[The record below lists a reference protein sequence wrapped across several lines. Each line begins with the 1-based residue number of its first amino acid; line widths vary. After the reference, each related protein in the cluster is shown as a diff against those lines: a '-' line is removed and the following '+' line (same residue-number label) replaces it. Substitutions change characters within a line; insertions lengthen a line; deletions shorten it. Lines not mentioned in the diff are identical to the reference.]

1 MNDHTHPPMN
11 RLQSLFNRMRVLLPV
26 IHAVNAQQ
34 CYAQAT
40 RALKAGADGLFFINQ
55 GGMDP
60 LDMVRLAADV
70 GTQNSQTF
78 VGVNLLG
85 SEPAFAAGSVLVYD
99 SIRMLWSDS
108 GEPFVSQTFTEHE
121 FHGAPA
127 RLYFGGVAFKGQPD
141 SGLDAQDAGLAAGQ
155 AAAAGLD
162 VITTSGP
169 GTGHPT
175 PRSKVKAMRFVLGDH
190 PLAVASGVALSNVDE
205 LLPYV
210 DAYLCASSLETSFGV
225 FDEGRVRELA
235 DRLHEWRP

>member
-1 MNDHTHPPMN
+1 
-11 RLQSLFNRMRVLLPV
+11 
-26 IHAVNAQQ
+26 
-34 CYAQAT
+34 
-40 RALKAGADGLFFINQ
+40 
-55 GGMDP
+55 MDP
-60 LDMVRLAADV
+60 LDMVRVAGDV
-70 GTQNSQTF
+70 GAQNPETF

-85 SEPAFAAGSVLVYD
+85 SEPAFTAGAVLVHD
-99 SIRMLWSDS
+99 SIRMLWSD
-108 GEPFVSQTFTEHE
+108 GCNPFVCQQFTEHE
-121 FHGAPA
+121 HHGSPA

-155 AAAAGLD
+155 AAASGLD
-162 VITTSGP
+162 VVTTSGP

-225 FDEGRVRELA
+225 FDEGAVRALA
-235 DRLHEWRP
+235 ERIHAWAPAQ